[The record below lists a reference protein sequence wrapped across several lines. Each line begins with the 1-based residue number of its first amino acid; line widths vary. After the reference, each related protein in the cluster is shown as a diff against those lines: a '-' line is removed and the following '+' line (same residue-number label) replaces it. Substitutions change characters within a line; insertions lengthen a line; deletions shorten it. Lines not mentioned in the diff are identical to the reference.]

1 MTWQFSSPT
10 ALANNDFD
18 EDELEAELEELER
31 EGELEEQK
39 RLDQEFL
46 DVGPSPAADLP
57 EVPSTKVPSAPQ
69 KKKQPEMSEEEKE
82 LAELA
87 AFASLELSDKAAS
100 IWNELSEPTS
110 HLSEKPMKEKQQT
123 KDSEGQSKNKQPGD
137 QKEGKQ

>member
-1 MTWQFSSPT
+1 MTWESSSPT

-46 DVGPSPAADLP
+46 DVGPSPAADLS

-87 AFASLELSDKAAS
+87 AFAS
-100 IWNELSEPTS
+100 
-110 HLSEKPMKEKQQT
+110 
-123 KDSEGQSKNKQPGD
+123 
-137 QKEGKQ
+137 